1 MSNPEMH
8 MLDPDGFCS
17 CQRWNVHEEG
27 MGDHIDHL
35 ADVEASPDIAQEW
48 ADRVDRLDNDS
59 ERIKHRQETLIPAFT
74 VPRRRKKFSAVLNIN
89 TGKKPFDIRFE
100 SDTLEDLKHQIG
112 QVQFLSLDGEVEA
125 RQKQWRIDNGIK
137 APKPSSFE
145 Y

>member
-1 MSNPEMH
+1 
-8 MLDPDGFCS
+8 
-17 CQRWNVHEEG
+17 

-35 ADVEASPDIAQEW
+35 ADVGASPDIAQEW
-48 ADRVDRLDNDS
+48 ADRVNNLTNDP
-59 ERIKHRQETLIPAFT
+59 ERIKHRQETLTPAFT
-74 VPRRRKKFSAVLNIN
+74 VPRYRKKFSAVLTIN
-89 TGKKPFDIRFE
+89 AGKEPLDIRFE

-137 APKPSSFE
+137 APKKPMQAARESVSMEEHRTAAKELPSSFE